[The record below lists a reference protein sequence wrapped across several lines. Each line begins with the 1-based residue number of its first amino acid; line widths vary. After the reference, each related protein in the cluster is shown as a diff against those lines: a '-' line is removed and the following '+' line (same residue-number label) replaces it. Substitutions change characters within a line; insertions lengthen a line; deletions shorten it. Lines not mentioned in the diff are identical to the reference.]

1 MLMRASGL
9 TLIELLMTLTIVAV
23 IAMAGIPALQ
33 GFIMSQRMT
42 SQLNGF
48 VHAVFLAKQSAHSR
62 QAETV
67 ICKSPTGLHCEPDA
81 DWTDGWLMFV
91 NHNQDRPAR
100 VDANEPILAVGNTF
114 RNGSI
119 SANRREFIFRAF
131 EIRSTNG
138 TLVFCDARG
147 AEQAK
152 ALIISY
158 TGRPR
163 LATTRP
169 GGAPLQCPS

>member
-1 MLMRASGL
+1 MRANGL

-23 IAMAGIPALQ
+23 IAMAGVPALQ
-33 GFIMSQRMT
+33 DFIMSQRMT

-67 ICKSPTGLHCEPDA
+67 ICKSPTGLYCEPDA

-91 NHNQDRPAR
+91 NLNQNRPAS
-100 VDANEPILAVGNTF
+100 VDASEPILAVGNAF
-114 RNGSI
+114 RHGSI
-119 SANRREFIFRAF
+119 RANRREFIFRAF

-147 AEQAK
+147 EERA
-152 ALIISY
+152 
-158 TGRPR
+158 
-163 LATTRP
+163 
-169 GGAPLQCPS
+169 